1 MFFTTLSVFGDF
13 SQSRILKYF
22 LRHFKKC
29 LHKSN
34 FVKES
39 IFTKSKK
46 EIPFLNANCGISS
59 NPKVFRKELLKLD
72 PTFFSYLQLK
82 SVYTTL

>member
-1 MFFTTLSVFGDF
+1 M
-13 SQSRILKYF
+13 ILKYF
-22 LRHFKKC
+22 LRCFKKC

-34 FVKES
+34 FVKDP
-39 IFTKSKK
+39 IFTKLKK
-46 EIPFLNANCGISS
+46 EIPFINANRGISS
-59 NPKVFRKELLKLD
+59 NPKVSRKELLKLD